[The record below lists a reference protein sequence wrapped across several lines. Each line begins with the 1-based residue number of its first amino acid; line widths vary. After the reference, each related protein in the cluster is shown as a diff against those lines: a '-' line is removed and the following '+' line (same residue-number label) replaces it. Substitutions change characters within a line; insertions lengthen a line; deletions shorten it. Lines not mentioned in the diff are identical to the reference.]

1 MAGGHVHALYRH
13 GASPLH
19 RMAPHVKTVAALG
32 FVFAVVATPREAVWA
47 FGLYALGLAA
57 LVVLAGLGPRF
68 VASRLVVELPFVLA
82 ALALPVLGGGETV
95 DVLGV
100 SLSRQGLWDM
110 WNILAK
116 ATLGLGTSIVLAGTT
131 PIPALLR
138 GLGTLRFPRIVTAI
152 AGFMM
157 RYLDVVL
164 SEFRQMRVAMQSRGY
179 QPRWLGNLK
188 PYAASVGI
196 LFVRSYERGE
206 RVYLAMASRGYAG
219 RMPAMAADA
228 AGPAEWAAALAV
240 PLAAWLVVALAW
252 SVA

>member
-1 MAGGHVHALYRH
+1 
-13 GASPLH
+13 
-19 RMAPHVKTVAALG
+19 
-32 FVFAVVATPREAVWA
+32 
-47 FGLYALGLAA
+47 
-57 LVVLAGLGPRF
+57 

-82 ALALPVLGGGETV
+82 ALALPVLGGGETI

-164 SEFRQMRVAMQSRGY
+164 TEFRQMRVAMQSRGY
-179 QPRWLGNLK
+179 RPRWLGHLK
-188 PYAASVGI
+188 PYAASVGV

-219 RMPAMAADA
+219 RMPAMA
-228 AGPAEWAAALAV
+228 EWAAALAV
-240 PLAAWLVVALAW
+240 PAAAWLVVALAW
-252 SVA
+252 SAA